1 MAEAAAHL
9 FVLTGPDLGRSFPV
23 GPRATLGR
31 SDECDVVL
39 RDRSISRKHAVLVLE
54 DGRWA
59 VEDLGS
65 TNGISKDGQRAKRI
79 ALADGD
85 EFKLG
90 DLGLRLRLGA
100 AAAAPAGQDIEF
112 DLAAPA
118 RMPAPPASPRP
129 PPAEAEVE
137 VEIELE
143 EGGEIELEPAV
154 ARGPVTRAPLVA
166 ETARAPRAERR
177 TGFLAS
183 DLEQQPF
190 WLRTL
195 VVLLLLVLC
204 AALSYGAYRA
214 VGMLRAG

>member
-1 MAEAAAHL
+1 MAEVAARL

-23 GPRATLGR
+23 GARATLGR
-31 SDECDVVL
+31 SDECDIVL
-39 RDRSISRKHAVLVLE
+39 RDRSISRKHAVLFLE

-59 VEDLGS
+59 LEDLGS
-65 TNGISKDGQRAKRI
+65 TNGISRDGQRAQRI

-100 AAAAPAGQDIEF
+100 APAEQEIEF
-112 DLAAPA
+112 DLSKPAPA
-118 RMPAPPASPRP
+118 PAPPVASPRP
-129 PPAEAEVE
+129 PPADAEVELEEGE

-143 EGGEIELEPAV
+143 PEPTAV
-154 ARGPVTRAPLVA
+154 RGPVTRAPLLPDA
-166 ETARAPRAERR
+166 PRAPRAERR

-204 AALSYGAYRA
+204 AALAYGAYRA
-214 VGMLRAG
+214 MGVLRAG